1 MEIKSTTGAMT
12 ISENAPEFIIDPELQ
27 TMIAPL
33 TADETTML
41 EENIISDG
49 TVREP
54 LTVWSRT
61 IVDGHH
67 RWSILQRNP
76 DIPFT
81 VQYAEFPDRQSAVD
95 WMICNQLGRRNVTDE
110 QRKYLLGKMFH
121 TRKSTRGGDH
131 RSKRSSGPNHQR
143 DGLIQNNVAVEIA
156 AEQHVSK
163 ATVERAAQYAQGLD
177 AAEVV
182 SPGFRDK
189 ILTGEI
195 KSVQADIASLR
206 NLPES
211 NLLEAVRHIE
221 NGERPLG
228 AQKTPMDITN
238 RSSPLPERNQIPDS
252 FDQSIHSS
260 PAPSNLSHDI
270 ASTVKAHRYCPVDD
284 PRIIPEDNATKGLE
298 RIAESNH
305 KMRIISDDDDE
316 MTVEDILLEF
326 VLAREDAENLL
337 RAVWDRDHALIMNNP
352 QAFLEQLAIISRT
365 VRRMKQECCPEVI
378 EPEKGFEE
386 LKLACEESVRGIA
399 KVLGSHHALFA
410 ENPLLCRKLIYDA
423 MDGLESLCEQYE
435 S

>member
-1 MEIKSTTGAMT
+1 MEIKSITGTMT
-12 ISENAPEFIIDPELQ
+12 VSENAPDFIIDPELQ
-27 TMIAPL
+27 AMVAPL
-33 TADETTML
+33 TTDEATML
-41 EENIISDG
+41 EENIIIAG

-54 LTVWSRT
+54 LTVWGET

-81 VQYAEFPDRQSAVD
+81 VQYVEFPDRQSAVD

-110 QRKYLLGKMFH
+110 QRKYLLGKIYDM
-121 TRKSTRGGDH
+121 RKSTHGGD
-131 RSKRSSGPNHQR
+131 RKSERAAKSKPQSEV
-143 DGLIQNNVAVEIA
+143 LIQSNVAAAIA

-163 ATVERAAQYAQGLD
+163 ATVERAAQYANGLD
-177 AAEVV
+177 AAEAV
-182 SPGFRDK
+182 SPGFKDK

-195 KSVQADIASLR
+195 KSVQSDIADLR
-206 NLPES
+206 KLPES
-211 NLLEAVRHIE
+211 DLLEAIRHIE
-221 NGERPLG
+221 NGGRPQSQRNTQRDS
-228 AQKTPMDITN
+228 AN

-252 FDQSIHSS
+252 FEQCVHSG
-260 PAPSNLSHDI
+260 PVTKNLPHDI
-270 ASTVKAHRYCPVDD
+270 ESTVKAHRYCPVDD

-352 QAFLEQLAIISRT
+352 QEFLAQLAIMSRAI
-365 VRRMKQECCPEVI
+365 RGMKQECFPDVLESK
-378 EPEKGFEE
+378 KGFDE
-386 LKLACEESVRGIA
+386 LKLACEESVQSIA
-399 KVLGSHHALFA
+399 RVLGTHQALFA
-410 ENPLLCRKLIYDA
+410 ENPLLCCKLIYDA